1 MPHDAARGNP
11 EEARQIRQAADRH
24 GISVASLIRSAVL
37 AAAAQS

>member
-1 MPHDAARGNP
+1 MLAARVNP

-37 AAAAQS
+37 AAAAEP